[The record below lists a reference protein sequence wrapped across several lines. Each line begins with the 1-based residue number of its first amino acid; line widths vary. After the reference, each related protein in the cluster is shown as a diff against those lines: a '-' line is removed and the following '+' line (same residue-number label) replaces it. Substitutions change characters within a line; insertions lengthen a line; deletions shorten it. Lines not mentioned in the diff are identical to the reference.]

1 MEAMEVNF
9 IQLDTDKLVQ
19 ILNYLG
25 FEKFLKVSSKHE
37 KILDDRYVTEIKYTD
52 GYDTL
57 IIKPTTI
64 SFIADPYPE
73 RVHFTAEMYV
83 MLWKIFN

>member
-1 MEAMEVNF
+1 MEALDVNF
-9 IQLDTDKLVQ
+9 IELDVDKLVQ

-25 FEKFLKVSSKHE
+25 FEKFLKSSSKH
-37 KILDDRYVTEIKYTD
+37 KKFKNDVYVTEIKYSD

-64 SFIADPYPE
+64 SYITGTYPE